1 MATRFKVGDKVYR
14 LLDGDGYFDGTVKKV
29 SKDASG
35 TIIYLVDISGLF
47 GLQKCRASQLRKAKE
62 GRDGKLQTD
71 SN

>member
-14 LLDGDGYFDGTVKKV
+14 LLDGDGYFEGTGKKV

-35 TIIYLVDISGLF
+35 TIIYLVDIGGLF

-62 GRDGKLQTD
+62 GEDG
-71 SN
+71 